1 MRAPGEGL
9 LGKPPWEEARTCLV
23 PDMAGFTMDPLQ
35 DTAEPISEARGTSE
49 KTYLKKHKRYQ
60 TDIEVGSQRNEKEQR
75 EHLGQRRKRCHG
87 REKPLQP
94 IEDPCWSSRKL

>member
-35 DTAEPISEARGTSE
+35 DTAQPIIEAHGTSE
-49 KTYLKKHKRYQ
+49 ETYFKRAQKIPDRYRSR
-60 TDIEVGSQRNEKEQR
+60 ESKE
-75 EHLGQRRKRCHG
+75 
-87 REKPLQP
+87 
-94 IEDPCWSSRKL
+94 